1 MNLIERFVG
10 WSKNFLQPTDNPEEV
25 DNGSSGLLPYQRR
38 APFNPKVDA
47 TIQDALNRYGLVYGV
62 VINNSGDL
70 IAEAGHPDGLRYRG
84 MVSALFGPEGS
95 AKNTYD
101 WIAST
106 ELLPQLYGQGED
118 YAVLDVPLPGFVVV
132 ACGTSTN
139 LPPDLDVK
147 TDYALKS
154 RISKHLCDRLRPL
167 L

>member
-1 MNLIERFVG
+1 MDLIKRFATWAG
-10 WSKNFLQPTDNPEEV
+10 EFLQRSVTSDAANEILNP
-25 DNGSSGLLPYQRR
+25 SPYRRR
-38 APFNPKVDA
+38 APINPKIDA
-47 TIQDALNRYGLVYGV
+47 TIENALNHYGLVYGA
-62 VINNSGDL
+62 VIDNTGSL
-70 IAEAGHPDGLRYRG
+70 IAEAGSPEGLRYRG
-84 MVSALFGPEGS
+84 IASALFGPEGS

-106 ELLPQLYGQGED
+106 ELLPQLYGQGGD

-132 ACGTSTN
+132 ACGTPAS

-147 TDYALKS
+147 ADYALKA